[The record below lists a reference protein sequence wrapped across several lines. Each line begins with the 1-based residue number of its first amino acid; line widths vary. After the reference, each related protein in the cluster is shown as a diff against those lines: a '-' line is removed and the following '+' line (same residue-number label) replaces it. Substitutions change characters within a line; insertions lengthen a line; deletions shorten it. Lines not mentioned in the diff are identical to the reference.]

1 MLWVKESHGRQPWPV
16 RIRGDGGL
24 ILGSGTLL
32 GDRHV
37 LTCAHV
43 IDSSAGRRGAA
54 TGGPPATRVMVDL
67 VRLPHL
73 AARSARVTPGGWAPL
88 DGDGH
93 GDVALLELADPV
105 PGQQGAELRRL
116 PLWQQQV
123 YAFGFPREFSDGET
137 VHAVLDGQVGPGGEQ
152 VQMTPANP
160 GLWVR
165 GGFSG
170 AAAVDERT
178 GHVVGMVVSYYS
190 DPAAGRSYMV
200 PVETILHHAP
210 AVARWVVGGSSVD
223 EELASLSA
231 GHRDGPAALRIARLY
246 ARRSPEN
253 VLVIVTGRPGSTVSA
268 ALRRAVVLSNR
279 ELRPA
284 SAGQAEPDGDPT
296 VPPLGSIDLSLDA
309 AGKPPRE
316 LAERILEF
324 VGAGEP
330 AAGPVGDLVG
340 AAAPRSVLIDGVD
353 ESTDPEE
360 LLAEVVGPIVDRA
373 AERDLRV
380 LLGFRG
386 PAIDVRL
393 GLLARRI
400 AGLRAAE
407 GLARAHHRE
416 LAAQLT
422 GLPTVPARATRLRVR
437 LTALRA
443 AAGQPDPGPLPEH
456 LAAVERATDRALH
469 EMAELRRRLTELASA
484 HQRLRGLLDAQ
495 RARAGAGGLTE
506 HHELGASYR
515 RAHDLLRG
523 GPCEL
528 AEATAAVHGYADQ
541 VRRALDDRQEGG
553 PS

>member
-1 MLWVKESHGRQPWPV
+1 MKESHGRQPWPV
-16 RIRGDGGL
+16 RIRGGNGL
-24 ILGSGTLL
+24 ILGSGVLL

-54 TGGPPATRVMVDL
+54 TGDPPVTRVLVDL

-88 DGDGH
+88 DKDGH

-116 PLWQQQV
+116 PLWQRQV
-123 YAFGFPREFSDGET
+123 YAFGFPKGFSDGET
-137 VHAVLDGQVGPGGEQ
+137 VHAVLDGQAGPSGEQ
-152 VQMTPANP
+152 VQMIPANP

-165 GGFSG
+165 PGFSG

-178 GHVVGMVVSYYS
+178 GHVVGMVVSYYN
-190 DPAAGRSYMV
+190 DPAAGLSYMI
-200 PVETILHHAP
+200 PVETILRHAP
-210 AVARWVVGGSSVD
+210 VVAQWVVGGSSVD
-223 EELASLSA
+223 EGFVPPSE
-231 GHRDGPAALRIARLY
+231 GHRDGPAALLIARHY

-284 SAGQAEPDGDPT
+284 SAGPDEPDGDPT

-324 VGAGEP
+324 VGAVEP
-330 AAGPVGDLVG
+330 AAGPVGDRVG

-353 ESTDPEE
+353 ESTNPEE
-360 LLAEVVGPIVDRA
+360 LLTEVVGPIVDRA

-386 PAIDVRL
+386 PAIDLRL
-393 GLLARRI
+393 RLLDRRI
-400 AGLRAAE
+400 ARLSAAE
-407 GLARAHHRE
+407 DLAHAHHHE

-422 GLPTVPARATRLRVR
+422 GLPTVPARATRLRIR
-437 LTALRA
+437 LTTLRA
-443 AAGQPDPGPLPEH
+443 AAGKPDPGPLPEH
-456 LAAVERATDRALH
+456 LAAAERATDQALY
-469 EMAELRRRLTELASA
+469 EVAGLRRRLTELTSA

-495 RARAGAGGLTE
+495 RAHAGAGGLTE

-515 RAHDLLRG
+515 QAHDLLRD

-528 AEATAAVHGYADQ
+528 TEATAAVHGYADQ
-541 VRRALDDRQEGG
+541 VRHALGDRQEGG
-553 PS
+553 SS